1 MAVENSKIVNVRR
14 NQDESPFESPEKQA
28 RYETEAVI
36 AYQVSIFFKIFDMCL
51 LTKMCE
57 WIQN

>member
-36 AYQVSIFFKIFDMCL
+36 AYQVSIFFQGVL
-51 LTKMCE
+51 LNLTKMFV
-57 WIQN
+57 

>member
-36 AYQVSIFFKIFDMCL
+36 AYQVSIFSNVLHLFIINQNMCV
-51 LTKMCE
+51 
-57 WIQN
+57 

>member
-36 AYQVSIFFKIFDMCL
+36 AYQVSIFFQFFFNLFIINQNMCV
-51 LTKMCE
+51 
-57 WIQN
+57 